1 MNMWPS
7 DSDQIGLR
15 LYEVQKMNLCF
26 IFLLLFFLL
35 GFMSLIAH
43 LQLLLRTLSD
53 LRRLKRWICEGFYR
67 PFHKN
72 MENFNP

>member
-1 MNMWPS
+1 MCPS
-7 DSDQIGLR
+7 DGDQIGLR
-15 LYEVQKMNLCF
+15 LYEVQKMNLHF

-35 GFMSLIAH
+35 GFMSLIAP

-53 LRRLKRWICEGFYR
+53 LGRLKPWICEGLYS

>member
-1 MNMWPS
+1 MWPS

-15 LYEVQKMNLCF
+15 LYEVQKLNLRF
-26 IFLLLFFLL
+26 IFLLLFPL
-35 GFMSLIAH
+35 GFMSLIAL

-53 LRRLKRWICEGFYR
+53 LKRLKPWIYEGFYR

>member
-15 LYEVQKMNLCF
+15 LYEVQKLNLRF
-26 IFLLLFFLL
+26 IFLLLFPL
-35 GFMSLIAH
+35 GFMSLIAL

-53 LRRLKRWICEGFYR
+53 LKRLKPWIYEGFYR